1 MQSQCRMCAN
11 EFIRSSAFLLKKSC
25 LAQLGILMHLFV
37 TRDAIQLA
45 GVLVVNRIVSHPQFE
60 WKIRADRDETVELNG
75 VADGPGQAN
84 KNRQRKN
91 QGNGC
96 SSMEFRGTYP

>member
-1 MQSQCRMCAN
+1 MCAN
-11 EFIRSSAFLLKKSC
+11 EFLRSSAFFLQKSC
-25 LAQLGILMHLFV
+25 LTQLGILMHHFV
-37 TRDAIQLA
+37 TRDAIQLP

-84 KNRQRKN
+84 ENRQRKN
-91 QGNGC
+91 QGNVG
-96 SSMEFRGTYP
+96 SWTEFRGTYPKIN